1 MSTNI
6 LERATRDFVQ
16 RQNQPKKE
24 FGISDI
30 LDIANAFTQSKQ
42 LETIENSSGIQNQI
56 NSART
61 LNELNQLL
69 PSAQSANESLSL
81 GGNEKYSINYQ
92 NKEAA
97 FKEGKLSYDKLATIV
112 DETLLADP
120 ADLAKKLLSGGYK
133 GATAGLKEMYD
144 LESAINEADKYN
156 FKYVGDGR
164 HSSLAIKK
172 ALETRKKAYAS
183 VINVFS
189 DSDNAEN
196 FLVMNEDGT
205 MDENT
210 QILLDKIKF
219 DIISG
224 NTSEVEK
231 TIDGGTTN
239 AIRDY
244 NKYNNK
250 YISYQKALA
259 KLGDRA
265 LVNNIDELGFDIES
279 SDYSNLIDGLER
291 MGQSKDE
298 PMNKDILTQLSNI
311 AKENIKKANN
321 RHAIFTGKLFDENP
335 VYKDIEPNFEDGI
348 PGLELIGSETENILM
363 DNAEKNASDSTTDD
377 TTEEESGIKVAK
389 NLEESKAMRKE
400 ISDRKLQE
408 RLTKKMDVQDISA
421 IKRTTALEEN
431 RQLSEEK
438 LSEIKKLEDN
448 PSAQIPEDSTIS
460 YDEIMNSGIKDKE
473 AKMVKHFKLD
483 GPKSSIGGVLNADG
497 TRLKVDDLAYMNPT
511 KIRKKLMKLKQD
523 RRLKGGPTKE
533 QNDLIKSI
541 VKDIATIDSL
551 HKKTNYPKK
560 LKGRGKEPGEI
571 TFVKNRLMETYNKL
585 MDDIISNLNK
595 KTLSKIQKKFN

>member
-69 PSAQSANESLSL
+69 PSAQSTNESLSL

-120 ADLAKKLLSGGYK
+120 ADLAKQLLSGGYK

-239 AIRDY
+239 AIQDY

-250 YISYQKALA
+250 YISYEKALA
-259 KLGDRA
+259 KLGDRTS
-265 LVNNIDELGFDIES
+265 VNNIDELGFDIEG
-279 SDYSNLIDGLER
+279 SDYANLIDGLDR
-291 MGQSKDE
+291 IGQSKDE
-298 PMNKDILTQLSNI
+298 PMNKDILTKLSKN
-311 AKENIKKANN
+311 ALENIKKANN

-335 VYKDIEPNFEDGI
+335 FYKNLEIDFGNIS
-348 PGLELIGSETENILM
+348 GLQLIGSEPEDILM
-363 DNAEKNASDSTTDD
+363 DNAEKNASDSATDD

-400 ISDRKLQE
+400 ISDRK
-408 RLTKKMDVQDISA
+408 LTKKMDVQDISA

>member
-69 PSAQSANESLSL
+69 PSAQSTNESLSL

-120 ADLAKKLLSGGYK
+120 ADLAKQLLSGGYK

-239 AIRDY
+239 AIQDY

-250 YISYQKALA
+250 YISYEKALA
-259 KLGDRA
+259 KLGDRTS
-265 LVNNIDELGFDIES
+265 VNNIDELGFDIEG
-279 SDYSNLIDGLER
+279 SDYANLIDGLDR
-291 MGQSKDE
+291 IGQSKDE
-298 PMNKDILTQLSNI
+298 PMNKDILTKLSKN
-311 AKENIKKANN
+311 ALENIKKANN

-335 VYKDIEPNFEDGI
+335 FYKNLEIDFGNIS
-348 PGLELIGSETENILM
+348 GLQLIGSEPEDILM
-363 DNAEKNASDSTTDD
+363 DNAEKNASDSATDD

-400 ISDRKLQE
+400 ISDRK
-408 RLTKKMDVQDISA
+408 LTKKMDVQDISA

-595 KTLSKIQKKFN
+595 KTVSKIQKKFN

>member
-69 PSAQSANESLSL
+69 PSAQSTNESLSL

-120 ADLAKKLLSGGYK
+120 ADLAKQLLSGGYK

-239 AIRDY
+239 AIQDY

-250 YISYQKALA
+250 YISYEKALA
-259 KLGDRA
+259 KLGDRTS
-265 LVNNIDELGFDIES
+265 VNNIDELGFDIEG
-279 SDYSNLIDGLER
+279 SDYANLIDGLDR
-291 MGQSKDE
+291 IGQSKDE
-298 PMNKDILTQLSNI
+298 PMNKDILTKLSKN
-311 AKENIKKANN
+311 ALENIKKANN

-335 VYKDIEPNFEDGI
+335 FYKNLEIDFGNIS
-348 PGLELIGSETENILM
+348 GLQLIGSEPEDILM
-363 DNAEKNASDSTTDD
+363 DNAEKNASDSATDD

-400 ISDRKLQE
+400 ISDRK
-408 RLTKKMDVQDISA
+408 LTKKMDVQDISA

-560 LKGRGKEPGEI
+560 LKGREKEPGEI

-595 KTLSKIQKKFN
+595 KTVSKIQKKFN

>member
-69 PSAQSANESLSL
+69 PSAQNTNESLSL

-120 ADLAKKLLSGGYK
+120 ADLAKQLLSGGYK

-239 AIRDY
+239 AIQDY

-250 YISYQKALA
+250 YISYEKALA
-259 KLGDRA
+259 KLGDRTS
-265 LVNNIDELGFDIES
+265 VNNIDELGFDIEG
-279 SDYSNLIDGLER
+279 SDYANLIDGLDR
-291 MGQSKDE
+291 IGQSKDE
-298 PMNKDILTQLSNI
+298 PMNKDILTKLSKN
-311 AKENIKKANN
+311 ALENIKKANN

-335 VYKDIEPNFEDGI
+335 FYKNLEIDFGNIS
-348 PGLELIGSETENILM
+348 GLQLIGSEPEDILM
-363 DNAEKNASDSTTDD
+363 DNAEKNASDSATDD

-400 ISDRKLQE
+400 ISDRK
-408 RLTKKMDVQDISA
+408 LTKKMDVQDISA

>member
-69 PSAQSANESLSL
+69 PSAQNTNESLSL
-81 GGNEKYSINYQ
+81 SGNEKYSINYQ

-120 ADLAKKLLSGGYK
+120 ADLAKQLLSGGYK

-239 AIRDY
+239 AIQDY

-250 YISYQKALA
+250 YISYEKALA
-259 KLGDRA
+259 KLGDRTS
-265 LVNNIDELGFDIES
+265 VNNIDELGFDIEG
-279 SDYSNLIDGLER
+279 SDYANLIDGLDR
-291 MGQSKDE
+291 IGQSKDE
-298 PMNKDILTQLSNI
+298 PMNKDILTKLSKN
-311 AKENIKKANN
+311 ALENIKKANN

-335 VYKDIEPNFEDGI
+335 FYNNLEIDFGNIS
-348 PGLELIGSETENILM
+348 GLQLIGSEPEDILM
-363 DNAEKNASDSTTDD
+363 DNAEKNASDSATDD

-400 ISDRKLQE
+400 ISDRK
-408 RLTKKMDVQDISA
+408 LTKKMDVQDISA

-483 GPKSSIGGVLNADG
+483 GPKSSIGGVLNANG

>member
-69 PSAQSANESLSL
+69 PSAQSTNESLSL

-120 ADLAKKLLSGGYK
+120 ADLAKQLLSGGYK

-239 AIRDY
+239 AIQDY

-250 YISYQKALA
+250 YISYEKALA
-259 KLGDRA
+259 KLGDRTS
-265 LVNNIDELGFDIES
+265 VNNIDELGFDIEG
-279 SDYSNLIDGLER
+279 SDYANLIDGLDR
-291 MGQSKDE
+291 IGQSKDE
-298 PMNKDILTQLSNI
+298 PMNKDILTKLSKN
-311 AKENIKKANN
+311 ALENIKKANN

-335 VYKDIEPNFEDGI
+335 FYKNLEIDFGNIS
-348 PGLELIGSETENILM
+348 GLQLIGSEPEDILM
-363 DNAEKNASDSTTDD
+363 DNAEKNASDSATDD

-400 ISDRKLQE
+400 ISDRK
-408 RLTKKMDVQDISA
+408 LTKKMDVQDISA

-483 GPKSSIGGVLNADG
+483 GPKSSIGGVLNANG

-560 LKGRGKEPGEI
+560 LKGREKEPGEI

-595 KTLSKIQKKFN
+595 KTVSKIQKKFN

>member
-69 PSAQSANESLSL
+69 PSAQSTNESLSL

-120 ADLAKKLLSGGYK
+120 ADLAKQLLSGGYK

-239 AIRDY
+239 AIQDY

-250 YISYQKALA
+250 YISYEKALA
-259 KLGDRA
+259 KLGDRTS
-265 LVNNIDELGFDIES
+265 VNNIDELGFDIEG
-279 SDYSNLIDGLER
+279 SDYANLIDGLDR
-291 MGQSKDE
+291 IGQSKDE
-298 PMNKDILTQLSNI
+298 PMNKDILTKLSKN
-311 AKENIKKANN
+311 ALENIKKANN

-335 VYKDIEPNFEDGI
+335 FYKNLEIDFGNIS
-348 PGLELIGSETENILM
+348 GLQLIGSEPEDILM
-363 DNAEKNASDSTTDD
+363 DNAEKNASDSATDD

-400 ISDRKLQE
+400 ISDRK
-408 RLTKKMDVQDISA
+408 LTKKMDVQDISA

-483 GPKSSIGGVLNADG
+483 GPKSSIGGVLNANG

-511 KIRKKLMKLKQD
+511 KIRKKLMKVKQD

-560 LKGRGKEPGEI
+560 LKGREKEPGEI

>member
-69 PSAQSANESLSL
+69 PSAQSTNESLSL
-81 GGNEKYSINYQ
+81 SGNEKYSINYQ

-120 ADLAKKLLSGGYK
+120 ADLAKQLLSGGYK

-239 AIRDY
+239 AIQDY

-250 YISYQKALA
+250 YISYEKALA
-259 KLGDRA
+259 KLGDRTS
-265 LVNNIDELGFDIES
+265 VNNIDELGFDIEG
-279 SDYSNLIDGLER
+279 SDYANLIDGLDR
-291 MGQSKDE
+291 IGQSKDE
-298 PMNKDILTQLSNI
+298 PMNKDILTKLSKN
-311 AKENIKKANN
+311 ALENIKKANN

-335 VYKDIEPNFEDGI
+335 FYKNLEIDFGNIS
-348 PGLELIGSETENILM
+348 GLQLIGSEPEDILM
-363 DNAEKNASDSTTDD
+363 DNAEKNASDSATDD

-400 ISDRKLQE
+400 ISDRK
-408 RLTKKMDVQDISA
+408 LTKKMDVQDISA

-483 GPKSSIGGVLNADG
+483 GPKSSIGGVLNANG

>member
-1 MSTNI
+1 
-6 LERATRDFVQ
+6 
-16 RQNQPKKE
+16 
-24 FGISDI
+24 
-30 LDIANAFTQSKQ
+30 
-42 LETIENSSGIQNQI
+42 
-56 NSART
+56 
-61 LNELNQLL
+61 
-69 PSAQSANESLSL
+69 
-81 GGNEKYSINYQ
+81 
-92 NKEAA
+92 
-97 FKEGKLSYDKLATIV
+97 
-112 DETLLADP
+112 
-120 ADLAKKLLSGGYK
+120 
-133 GATAGLKEMYD
+133 
-144 LESAINEADKYN
+144 
-156 FKYVGDGR
+156 
-164 HSSLAIKK
+164 
-172 ALETRKKAYAS
+172 
-183 VINVFS
+183 
-189 DSDNAEN
+189 
-196 FLVMNEDGT
+196 MNEDGT

-239 AIRDY
+239 AIQDY

-250 YISYQKALA
+250 YISYEKALA
-259 KLGDRA
+259 KLGDRTS
-265 LVNNIDELGFDIES
+265 VNNIDELGFDIEG
-279 SDYSNLIDGLER
+279 SDYANLIDGLDR
-291 MGQSKDE
+291 IGQSKDE
-298 PMNKDILTQLSNI
+298 PMNKDILTKLSKN
-311 AKENIKKANN
+311 ALENIKKANN

-335 VYKDIEPNFEDGI
+335 FYKNLEIDFGNIS
-348 PGLELIGSETENILM
+348 GLQLIGSEPEDILM
-363 DNAEKNASDSTTDD
+363 DNAEKNASDSATDD

-400 ISDRKLQE
+400 ISDRK
-408 RLTKKMDVQDISA
+408 LTKKMDVQDISA

-483 GPKSSIGGVLNADG
+483 GPKSSIGGVLNANG

>member
-69 PSAQSANESLSL
+69 PSAQNTNESLSL

-120 ADLAKKLLSGGYK
+120 ADLAKQLLSGGYK

-239 AIRDY
+239 AIQDY

-250 YISYQKALA
+250 YISYEKALA
-259 KLGDRA
+259 KLGDRTS
-265 LVNNIDELGFDIES
+265 VNNIDELGFDIEG
-279 SDYSNLIDGLER
+279 SDYANLIDGLDR
-291 MGQSKDE
+291 IGQSKDE
-298 PMNKDILTQLSNI
+298 PMNKDILTKLSKN
-311 AKENIKKANN
+311 ALENIKKANN

-335 VYKDIEPNFEDGI
+335 FYKNLEIDFGNIS
-348 PGLELIGSETENILM
+348 GLQLIGSEPEDILM
-363 DNAEKNASDSTTDD
+363 DNAEKNASDSATDD

-400 ISDRKLQE
+400 ISDRK
-408 RLTKKMDVQDISA
+408 LTKKMDVQDISA

-483 GPKSSIGGVLNADG
+483 GPKSSIGGVLNANG

>member
-69 PSAQSANESLSL
+69 PSAQSTNESLSL

-120 ADLAKKLLSGGYK
+120 ADLAKQLLSGGYK

-144 LESAINEADKYN
+144 LESAINEANKYN

-239 AIRDY
+239 AIQDY

-250 YISYQKALA
+250 YISYEKALA
-259 KLGDRA
+259 KLGDRTS
-265 LVNNIDELGFDIES
+265 VNNIDELGFDIEG
-279 SDYSNLIDGLER
+279 SDYANLIDGLDR
-291 MGQSKDE
+291 IGQSKDE
-298 PMNKDILTQLSNI
+298 PMNKDILTKLSKN
-311 AKENIKKANN
+311 ALENIKKANN

-335 VYKDIEPNFEDGI
+335 FYKNLEIDFGNIS
-348 PGLELIGSETENILM
+348 GLQLIGSEPEDILM
-363 DNAEKNASDSTTDD
+363 DNAEKNASDSATDD

-400 ISDRKLQE
+400 ISDRK
-408 RLTKKMDVQDISA
+408 LTKKMDVQDISA

-483 GPKSSIGGVLNADG
+483 GPKSSIGGVLNANG